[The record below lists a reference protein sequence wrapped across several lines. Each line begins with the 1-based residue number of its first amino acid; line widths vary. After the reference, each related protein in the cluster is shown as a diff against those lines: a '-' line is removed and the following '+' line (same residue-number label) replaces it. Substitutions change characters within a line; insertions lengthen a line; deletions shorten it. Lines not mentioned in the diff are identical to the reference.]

1 MGSTGVTTLLI
12 GVITPFITG
21 RDQFC
26 MDVKL
31 LLLSFATVKSF
42 GGHRVCCKNCD
53 LLTQLSIQPGLNYNT
68 LPHQIWFN
76 PDGISSIFSLKLFV
90 SSPQE
95 VTLNHI
101 SHLEDGK
108 NGLKTISTFLV
119 KIDDTAV
126 ER

>member
-1 MGSTGVTTLLI
+1 
-12 GVITPFITG
+12 
-21 RDQFC
+21 
-26 MDVKL
+26 MDLKF

-53 LLTQLSIQPGLNYNT
+53 LLTQLSIQPGLKYNT
-68 LPHQIWFN
+68 LPYHIWFN
-76 PDGISSIFSLKLFV
+76 PDDISIIFSLKLFV

-95 VTLNHI
+95 VTTLNH
-101 SHLEDGK
+101 LT
-108 NGLKTISTFLV
+108 LKTVHEWLEEKISTFLV